1 MSNYIIENILWQS
14 GFLFFYL
21 IFIKKETFFRVNR
34 FFLLLTL
41 ALSYILPWINLPIRI
56 DTKTS
61 FYQKLEPVILETQN
75 LQKQWELKTFYG
87 FTLFWILGSMVVIG
101 FTLYNLQKIY
111 RLYKQNRREKAGNII
126 LIRVPGIKNAFTF
139 LKYIFI
145 EKNLKPDVQAKI
157 ITHEKVHV
165 EEFHT
170 WDLILIQILKIAFW
184 FNPLIYVFEKQIKEV
199 HEYIADQKVIKK
211 FNKKEYLNLLL
222 QNRFHN
228 YELSFVQTF
237 FQKSIL
243 KKRIKMQN
251 KKQSPKIHYVKYVGI
266 MAVIFGLSF
275 LINACEKQTE
285 NIENNEIDKLKII
298 LIKHVDNTHNKD
310 KEIVVAY
317 QFIKNPPQIEG
328 CEGLEGEAAKN
339 CFSKKIAEHITRNFN
354 TSLAENLDLKN
365 QKVRILTQ
373 FTIGKDGM
381 IHNIKARA
389 RYKIL
394 EEEAKRCISTL
405 PPMKPGY
412 QKEQAVNVTYTLPI
426 IFKIDK

>member
-1 MSNYIIENILWQS
+1 MISYIIENILWQS
-14 GFLFFYL
+14 GFFFFYL

-41 ALSYILPWINLPIRI
+41 ALSYLLPWITLPIHI
-56 DTKTS
+56 DIKTNL
-61 FYQKLEPVILETQN
+61 YQKLEPVILGTQN
-75 LQKQWELKTFYG
+75 LKTQWELQTYSG
-87 FTLFWILGSMVVIG
+87 LTLFWILGSMVVFG
-101 FTLYNLQKIY
+101 FTLYNLLKIY
-111 RLYKQNRREKAGNII
+111 RLYKQNRREKAGKII
-126 LIRVPGIKNAFTF
+126 LIRVPGLKNAFTF

-165 EEFHT
+165 EELHT
-170 WDLILIQILKIAFW
+170 WDLILIQILKISFW
-184 FNPLIYVFEKQIKEV
+184 FNPLIYLFEKQIKEV

-222 QNRFHN
+222 QNRFQN

-251 KKQSPKIHYVKYVGI
+251 KKQSPKIHYVKYAGI

-285 NIENNEIDKLKII
+285 NNENNEIDKLKS
-298 LIKHVDNTHNKD
+298 LVIKEANIPSDDEV
-310 KEIVVAY
+310 EVAY

-365 QKVRILTQ
+365 QKVKILTQ
-373 FTIGKDGM
+373 FTIGKDGK

-394 EEEAKRCISTL
+394 EEEAKRCISAL
-405 PPMKPGY
+405 PPMKPAY
-412 QKEQAVNVTYTLPI
+412 QKGQAVNVTYTLPI
-426 IFKIDK
+426 IFKIDERK